1 MLKIPNVWRLFA
13 IRLFANLIPAYV
25 IERLYW
31 EERGMTVQMVV
42 YAEIIYAAAIVLLEL
57 PTGIVADR
65 WGRKGMLIVAAC
77 MGCAEFLLL
86 VFATQFWYF
95 ALVVLLA
102 AVGRSASSGA
112 EQALLY
118 DSLLAAGKASRF
130 EQLLGRL
137 NALDLL
143 SVIAAALSGS
153 FLASRY
159 GYTLN
164 YWISLASA
172 CAALL
177 FTLGLREPEIRSG
190 GVDEDESDPLPIRAY
205 LAVSLRFF
213 REHPGVRLAVLS
225 GMIAGAAVNFIDE
238 FWQTYLDRV
247 GVPVAYFG
255 LFSASIFLLRLP
267 GSMLAYRLKDRFRYG
282 SLLAGIACLFAAC
295 FVYLSVARGGYSGL
309 AAIGLICLAS
319 GVIEPLV
326 AGYLHHR
333 ADSAMRATIGS
344 FQSLGEHAAVSLIG
358 LGFGYFSASFDI
370 FGGYGFVGV
379 VCGVYVVYLAFASR
393 ALQREHMPEDGG
405 A

>member
-1 MLKIPNVWRLFA
+1 MFSG
-13 IRLFANLIPAYV
+13 LIPAYV

-42 YAEIIYAAAIVLLEL
+42 YTEILYAAAIVLLEL
-57 PTGIVADR
+57 PTGVFADR
-65 WGRKGMLIVAAC
+65 WGRKRMLVLAAC

-86 VFATQFWYF
+86 VFATQFWHF

-112 EQALLY
+112 EHALLY

-143 SVIAAALSGS
+143 SIIAAALSGS
-153 FLASRY
+153 LLASRY

-164 YWISLASA
+164 YWLSLVSAS
-172 CAALL
+172 AALL
-177 FTLGLREPEIRSG
+177 LALGLREPAVGNG
-190 GVDEDESDPLPIRAY
+190 GSDEEEPEPLPIRVY
-205 LAVSLRFF
+205 LTVSWRFF

-238 FWQTYLDRV
+238 FWQTYLDRI
-247 GVPVAYFG
+247 GMPVVSFG
-255 LFSASIFLLRLP
+255 LVSAAMFLLRLP
-267 GSMLAYRLKDRFRYG
+267 GNMLAYRLKDRFRYG
-282 SLLAGIACLFAAC
+282 SLLTGIVCVFAASFLC
-295 FVYLSVARGGYSGL
+295 LSFAREGYGGL
-309 AAIGLICLAS
+309 VAIGLICLAS
-319 GVIEPLV
+319 GVVEPLV

-344 FQSLGEHAAVSLIG
+344 FQSLGEHAAISLVG
-358 LGFGYFSASFDI
+358 LGFGYFSSSLDI
-370 FGGYGFVGV
+370 FGGYGFVGI
-379 VCGVYVVYLAFASR
+379 VCVVYLCYLASVSR
-393 ALQREHMPEDGG
+393 ALLR
-405 A
+405 

>member
-1 MLKIPNVWRLFA
+1 VLGIPNVWLLFVA
-13 IRLFANLIPAYV
+13 RFFASLIPAYV

-42 YAEIIYAAAIVLLEL
+42 YTEIIYAAAIVLMEL
-57 PTGIVADR
+57 PSGIIADR
-65 WGRKGMLIVAAC
+65 WGRKRMLVLAAC

-86 VFATQFWYF
+86 VFATQFWHF

-102 AVGRSASSGA
+102 AVGRSASSGT
-112 EQALLY
+112 ENALLY
-118 DSLLAAGKASRF
+118 ESLLAAGEASRF
-130 EQLLGRL
+130 EQILGRL

-143 SVIAAALSGS
+143 SIIAAALSGS

-164 YWISLASA
+164 YWISLVSA

-177 FTLGLREPEIRSG
+177 FTLGLREPAIRSEG
-190 GVDEDESDPLPIRAY
+190 GDEDKPDPLPIRTY
-205 LAVSLRFF
+205 LTVSLRFF

-225 GMIAGAAVNFIDE
+225 GMIAGASINFIDE

-267 GSMLAYRLKDRFRYG
+267 GNMLAYRLKERFHTG
-282 SLLAGIACLFAAC
+282 SLLSGIACVIAIG
-295 FVYLSVARGGYSGL
+295 FVCLSVARGGYSGM

-326 AGYLHHR
+326 SGYLHHR

-358 LGFGYFSASFDI
+358 LGFGYLSASFDI
-370 FGGYGFVGV
+370 FGGYGFIGV
-379 VCGVYVVYLAFASR
+379 VCGVYLVYLAFASR
-393 ALQREHMPEDGG
+393 ALRRDRLPEDGG
-405 A
+405 D